1 MRFACQ
7 SCGKAYNLPEEKIA
21 DKSNVKLKCRV
32 CGAIVEV
39 KRQGEVV
46 AQMLVEADIKRGR
59 VSEAPAPLNS
69 LSPED
74 MLTSMSADDDG
85 DDATHA
91 IAVGD
96 QILSE
101 SGSGDEAASAL
112 LGHVRSA
119 LGQRGLAPLPPQSP
133 TGFGAATGF
142 GSSTGFGAPPGFAP
156 TPVPPPLSIPEPP
169 RPEPP
174 LFSRP
179 EPSAPPLPPTFSS
192 NPGSPPPPLPSPPP
206 NPMPGPLPGSS
217 LQNGSNGAVP
227 RFGDA
232 MPLPDELS
240 IPPVAMSSAGMSS
253 AGMSSTGMPSAAMSS
268 ASMSRGVMSSQPSV
282 SGDTGAFALPSLELS
297 QAPPPSGDVTRKM
310 LAALATGILIGFII
324 ARLFF

>member
-46 AQMLVEADIKRGR
+46 AQLLTEGDNKRAR
-59 VSEAPAPLNS
+59 LSEAPAPLGS
-69 LSPED
+69 LVPED
-74 MLTSMSADDDG
+74 MLTSMSTEDDS

-96 QILSE
+96 QILSDA
-101 SGSGDEAASAL
+101 STGDDAAAAL
-112 LGHVRSA
+112 LGHVKSA
-119 LGQRGLAPLPPQSP
+119 LGQRGLGPLPPAPP
-133 TGFGAATGF
+133 TGFG
-142 GSSTGFGAPPGFAP
+142 P
-156 TPVPPPLSIPEPP
+156 TPVPPPLDVPRADPLPPFP

-174 LFSRP
+174 P
-179 EPSAPPLPPTFSS
+179 APAF
-192 NPGSPPPPLPSPPP
+192 NAGGGSPPPPLPS
-206 NPMPGPLPGSS
+206 SS
-217 LQNGSNGAVP
+217 FSNGSNGAPP
-227 RFGDA
+227 RFSPLRPESRDGDV
-232 MPLPDELS
+232 MPLPDEPL
-240 IPPVAMSSAGMSS
+240 PPLPIGAGMGTMGGGGGMSAAALPVGMLSSA
-253 AGMSSTGMPSAAMSS
+253 T
-268 ASMSRGVMSSQPSV
+268 ASGLD
-282 SGDTGAFALPSLELS
+282 SGGFGASLEAPY
-297 QAPPPSGDVTRKM
+297 APPTSDDTTRKM

>member
-74 MLTSMSADDDG
+74 MLTSMSADDDS

-101 SGSGDEAASAL
+101 SGSGDDAASAL

-119 LGQRGLAPLPPQSP
+119 LGQRGPAPHAPAGIHGFWGLYGFWCAPRFLPDA
-133 TGFGAATGF
+133 GAAASVDPGVAASRATDVLA
-142 GSSTGFGAPPGFAP
+142 SRAVGATPAVEFFEPGLTAAAPAQPAAESHAGGPP
-156 TPVPPPLSIPEPP
+156 
-169 RPEPP
+169 
-174 LFSRP
+174 
-179 EPSAPPLPPTFSS
+179 
-192 NPGSPPPPLPSPPP
+192 
-206 NPMPGPLPGSS
+206 PGPLPGSS
-217 LQNGSNGAVP
+217 IAKRQQRRG
-227 RFGDA
+227 
-232 MPLPDELS
+232 
-240 IPPVAMSSAGMSS
+240 PPVW
-253 AGMSSTGMPSAAMSS
+253 
-268 ASMSRGVMSSQPSV
+268 
-282 SGDTGAFALPSLELS
+282 
-297 QAPPPSGDVTRKM
+297 
-310 LAALATGILIGFII
+310 
-324 ARLFF
+324 

>member
-46 AQMLVEADIKRGR
+46 AQMLVEADLKRGR

-69 LSPED
+69 LSPDD
-74 MLTSMSADDDG
+74 MLTSMSSEDDS

-101 SGSGDEAASAL
+101 SGSGDDAASAL

-119 LGQRGLAPLPPQSP
+119 LGQRALAPLPPQS
-133 TGFGAATGF
+133 ATGF
-142 GSSTGFGAPPGFAP
+142 GTPPNFGAPPSYGTPPNFGAPPGFSP
-156 TPVPPPLSIPEPP
+156 TPVPPPLSIPETP
-169 RPEPP
+169 RPEQPP
-174 LFSRP
+174 AFSRP
-179 EPSAPPLPPTFSS
+179 ESPLPSGFASS
-192 NPGSPPPPLPSPPP
+192 PGSPPPPLPSPIPSPLQNSPP
-206 NPMPGPLPGSS
+206 GLPM
-217 LQNGSNGAVP
+217 QNGSNGAVP
-227 RFGDA
+227 RFGDS
-232 MPLPDELS
+232 MPLPDEMSL
-240 IPPVAMSSAGMSS
+240 PVSLT

-268 ASMSRGVMSSQPSV
+268 AGMSRGAMSPLPSA
-282 SGDTGAFALPSLELS
+282 SGDTGAFALPSLEVS
-297 QAPPPSGDVTRKM
+297 QAPPASGDTTRKM